1 MWFTWPPLVVE
12 KILMVPP
19 HCLTYQRNQ
28 RAEISWG
35 SEVTFTLTNSVAK
48 RRAALHGNNLKEHV
62 CSCIK
67 NPHLMKTQLNIF
79 LSSQF
84 SGVFITLSSKPC
96 PRALSWSCYPTLQ
109 HVGPS
114 MELLLGSAV
123 HHHSQLPWRTS
134 ITMSMSLQS
143 KKWIIWKA

>member
-1 MWFTWPPLVVE
+1 MVSWWFTWPPFVVE

-48 RRAALHGNNLKEHV
+48 RWAVLHGNNLKERV
-62 CSCIK
+62 WSCNNNNNN
-67 NPHLMKTQLNIF
+67 NPHIIKPPLNIF
-79 LSSQF
+79 LSWVLSC
-84 SGVFITLSSKPC
+84 VFTTLSSKPR

-109 HVGPS
+109 HAGPS
-114 MELLLGSAV
+114 TELLLGSAV
-123 HHHSQLPWRTS
+123 YSQNQLLWR
-134 ITMSMSLQS
+134 ILVTMSL
-143 KKWIIWKA
+143 